1 MNRCRSQALR
11 AGVRHGCHDLR
22 PVRRRRSAQTLDK
35 VSFGTNW
42 VAEAEH
48 GGFYQALAD
57 GTYREYGLDV
67 TIVPG
72 GPQINNRM
80 LLAVGK
86 LDFFMSANTLQS
98 FDAVE
103 QNVPTVA
110 VAAMFQ
116 KDPQVLIAHPDAGVE
131 KFEDLKALTLF
142 VSKEGI
148 ATYFQ
153 WLKADYK
160 FSESKVKPYTF
171 NAQPFLADKQSAM
184 QGYVTSEPYAIEKQG
199 HFKPKIFLLADHG
212 FNSYSTLIET
222 RRDLVEN
229 KPDLVQRFVDASII
243 GWYHYLYGDNSAGN
257 ALIRKQNPEMTDE
270 LLAYSIAK
278 MKEYGIVDS
287 GDAATLG
294 IGAMT
299 DARMASF
306 FDKMVRAGVVKPN
319 VDFRKAYYAALREQ
333 DGRAG
338 AAAEELS
345 RAHASVRGRR
355 LVRRSDE
362 RLREGKL
369 QDDLAALVRHLEHG
383 AHQVHLRRPDPAGSR
398 GSSPGPSPRHDRDRA
413 IRHPP
418 GRASGRRRC
427 GC

>member
-1 MNRCRSQALR
+1 MPIASALVFVMAVMTCALCGAAGAQA
-11 AGVRHGCHDLR
+11 
-22 PVRRRRSAQTLDK
+22 LDK

-72 GPQINNRM
+72 GPLINNRI
-80 LLAVGK
+80 LLPVGR

-116 KDPQVLIAHPDAGVE
+116 KDPQVLIAHPDVGVD
-131 KFEDLKALTLF
+131 KFEDLRGLTLF

-153 WLKADYK
+153 WLKTDYK
-160 FSESKVKPYTF
+160 FNESRVKPYTF

-199 HFKPKIFLLADHG
+199 RFKPKIFLLAEYG
-212 FNSYSTLIET
+212 FNTYSTLIET
-222 RRDLVEN
+222 RRDLAEN
-229 KPDLVQRFVDASII
+229 KPELVQRFVDASII
-243 GWYHYLYGDNSAGN
+243 GWYHYLYGDSSPGN
-257 ALIRKQNPEMTDE
+257 MLIKKHNPEMTDE

-319 VDFRKAYYAALREQ
+319 VDFRKSYSLQFVNKMVGLELRP
-333 DGRAG
+333 
-338 AAAEELS
+338 
-345 RAHASVRGRR
+345 
-355 LVRRSDE
+355 
-362 RLREGKL
+362 KN
-369 QDDLAALVRHLEHG
+369 
-383 AHQVHLRRPDPAGSR
+383 
-398 GSSPGPSPRHDRDRA
+398 
-413 IRHPP
+413 
-418 GRASGRRRC
+418 
-427 GC
+427 